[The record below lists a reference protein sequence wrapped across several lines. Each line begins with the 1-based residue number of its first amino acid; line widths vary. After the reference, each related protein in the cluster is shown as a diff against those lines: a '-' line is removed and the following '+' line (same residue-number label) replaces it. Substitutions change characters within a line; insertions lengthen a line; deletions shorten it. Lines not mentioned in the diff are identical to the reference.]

1 MTPQL
6 RLILILACV
15 CAGRGEIYLDV
26 FNCNAASMAMHRA
39 LGYAPTTQIMRKAL
53 P

>member
-1 MTPQL
+1 M
-6 RLILILACV
+6 AV
-15 CAGRGEIYLDV
+15 WAHAGRGEIYLDV